1 VAFTEVNILADASA
15 FRRVV
20 SLRKIPPVVEI
31 DGRAASGYN
40 RRALRRLLG
49 L

>member
-1 VAFTEVNILADASA
+1 VEVNIFTDASA
-15 FRRVV
+15 FRRLV
-20 SLRKIPPVVEI
+20 SLRKIPPVVEVN
-31 DGRAASGYN
+31 GGAASGYN